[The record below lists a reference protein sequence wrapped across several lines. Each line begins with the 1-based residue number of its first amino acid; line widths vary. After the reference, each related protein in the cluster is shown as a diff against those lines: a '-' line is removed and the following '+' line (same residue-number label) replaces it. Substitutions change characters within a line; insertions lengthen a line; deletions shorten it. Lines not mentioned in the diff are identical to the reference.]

1 MGGKRIDVA
10 GDRNGCP
17 FVVFRF
23 GELEQF
29 IGAGQAVAERAYAVD
44 DAVERCAL
52 LAELLRAFRIVPDV
66 RILELAAYF
75 LEPFALGVVVKDT
88 P

>member
-1 MGGKRIDVA
+1 VSGQCIDVA
-10 GDRNGCP
+10 GDRDSCA

-29 IGAGQAVAERAYAVD
+29 VGAGQAIAERAYAVD
-44 DAVERCAL
+44 DAVEGRAL